1 MSLEVRWSDTAEIT
15 FDSVYDFV
23 LNQWRFEIAEKLRAQ
38 VLRTLNQISIHPLS
52 FQESSM
58 KNVRKAVV
66 SKYTSFFFEEHI
78 LLVFFCDNRQQ
89 PFFNQ
94 PY

>member
-38 VLRTLNQISIHPLS
+38 VLRTLNQISIHPLL
-52 FQESSM
+52 FRNLQ
-58 KNVRKAVV
+58 
-66 SKYTSFFFEEHI
+66 
-78 LLVFFCDNRQQ
+78 
-89 PFFNQ
+89 
-94 PY
+94 